1 MEKSVDMFRDFDV
14 LGVTDQ
20 EPGPSLIEKCK
31 NLARIR
37 RSLTSEGLDIP
48 IHIFGC
54 FEPMSIILMCLLGG
68 DIFDGLSWTRYS
80 VGEDNLRTAGS
91 ISFFERKWSID
102 DTAIRRM
109 STSQNLSQMT
119 ELMFRLRSFARTHDY
134 ATLGLSEKTEDLA
147 KSILTQ
153 ATKELV

>member
-1 MEKSVDMFRDFDV
+1 
-14 LGVTDQ
+14 
-20 EPGPSLIEKCK
+20 
-31 NLARIR
+31 
-37 RSLTSEGLDIP
+37 
-48 IHIFGC
+48 
-54 FEPMSIILMCLLGG
+54 MSIILMCLLGG

-80 VGEDNLRTAGS
+80 VGEDSLRTAGS
-91 ISFFERKWSID
+91 IAFFERKWSID
-102 DTAIRRM
+102 DIAIRRM

-153 ATKELV
+153 VTKELV